1 MDLVL
6 TEDPA
11 SSTFRLGG
19 TLAYRDNSQFNR
31 VVQRLAAAGTSA
43 VTLDLADLEYMDSF
57 GIGLIVLA
65 RDEAAKRGRKLV
77 ITNLRKAIRDLFE
90 RLDLLT
96 ELPIEASAPAAPTP
110 VAAAA
115 VTGGDRLQVSALIES
130 GADARVR
137 LGGRFVVAAQQLFLP
152 IITAISQRNSGRVL
166 IDVNALTFM
175 DSGGLSMIMLANDQA
190 RRSGIILAIANPR
203 GAVKDLLKLAA
214 IDLIVPIY
222 DDH

>member
-19 TLAYRDNSQFNR
+19 TLTYRDNSQFNR
-31 VVQRLAAAGTSA
+31 VVQRLAVAGTST

-90 RLDLLT
+90 RLDLLA
-96 ELPIEASAPAAPTP
+96 ELPIEASAPTAPTP
-110 VAAAA
+110 IPAADA
-115 VTGGDRLQVSALIES
+115 GGDRLQVSALLES

-137 LGGRFVVAAQQLFLP
+137 LGGRFVVADQQLFLP
-152 IITAISQRNSGRVL
+152 VITAISQRNSGRVI
-166 IDVNALTFM
+166 IDVSALTFM

-190 RRSGIILAIANPR
+190 RRSGIVLAIANPR